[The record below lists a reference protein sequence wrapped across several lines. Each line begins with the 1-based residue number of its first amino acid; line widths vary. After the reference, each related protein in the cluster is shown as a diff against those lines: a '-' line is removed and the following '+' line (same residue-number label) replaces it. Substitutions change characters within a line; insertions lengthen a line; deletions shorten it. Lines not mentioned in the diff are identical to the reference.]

1 MAGTGGCGKGRKVR
15 GERPGIMG
23 RIDRYIFRTAFGA
36 FALIVL
42 SLTAVIWVTQA
53 LRDID
58 LITGQGQTVLVFVGL
73 TALIIPLL
81 MLVIAPIALM
91 IAIAYTINKLN
102 TDSEIVVLNAAG
114 MAPWRLFRP
123 FLAVAVAVALLV
135 AALAAYVAPWGLREV
150 HDWGNKVRTDVVA
163 NIVQPGRFI
172 TIEPGLTFHLR
183 ERLPNGQLAGILMDD
198 RRDPKEHATFLAEYG
213 EIIENNNNNFMLLY
227 NGSMQRLETGK
238 LDPTIVLFDRHAFDL
253 SRFSTG
259 GPLQP
264 TVYGARERFLNE
276 LFDPDP
282 EDRLVKAQPGQL
294 YAELHDRL
302 TAPLYPLAF
311 VTIAFA
317 ILGAPRTSR
326 QSRAF
331 SLAVAVVGIAALRF
345 IGFAGVVFAVHNPS
359 AVLLIYASLIGASAW
374 AVLAISRSFAV
385 EPPAVLSAAVN
396 AITERL
402 IRRLAPT

>member
-1 MAGTGGCGKGRKVR
+1 
-15 GERPGIMG
+15 MG
-23 RIDRYIFRTAFGA
+23 RIDRYIFRTSFGA
-36 FALIVL
+36 FVLILV
-42 SLTAVIWVTQA
+42 SLTAVIWITQA

-73 TALIIPLL
+73 TGLLVPLL
-81 MLVIAPIALM
+81 MLVIAPVALV

-135 AALAAYVAPWGLREV
+135 AGLAIYLAPKGLRAL
-150 HDWGNKVRTDVVA
+150 HDWATEVRTDVVA

-183 ERLPNGQLAGILMDD
+183 ERRPNGQLVGIFMDD

-213 EIIENNNNNFMLLY
+213 EIVENNKNNFMLLY
-227 NGSMQRLETGK
+227 NGSMQRLEAGK
-238 LDPTIVLFDRHAFDL
+238 LDPTIILFDRHAFDL
-253 SRFSTG
+253 SRFGTG
-259 GPLQP
+259 ATLQA
-264 TVYGARERFLNE
+264 TVYGARERSLSE
-276 LFDPDP
+276 LLHPDP

-294 YAELHDRL
+294 QAELHDRMA
-302 TAPLYPLAF
+302 APFYPLAF

-331 SLAVAVVGIAALRF
+331 SLAVAVVGITTLRLV
-345 IGFAGVVFAVHNPS
+345 GFAAVVFAVNAPPALS
-359 AVLLIYASLIGASAW
+359 VMYLSLIAATAW
-374 AVLAISRSFAV
+374 AAFAISRGTV
-385 EPPAVLSAAVN
+385 LEPPALFSTALN

-402 IRRLAPT
+402 VKRLAPT

>member
-1 MAGTGGCGKGRKVR
+1 
-15 GERPGIMG
+15 MG
-23 RIDRYIFRTAFGA
+23 RIDRYIFRTSFGA
-36 FALIVL
+36 FALILL
-42 SLTAVIWVTQA
+42 SLTAVIWLTQA

-58 LITGQGQTVLVFVGL
+58 LITGQGQTVLVFIGL
-73 TALIIPLL
+73 TGLFIPLL
-81 MLVIAPIALM
+81 MLVIAPVALL

-102 TDSEIVVLNAAG
+102 TDSEIVVLSAAG

-123 FLAVAVAVALLV
+123 FLAVAIAVALLV
-135 AALAAYVAPWGLREV
+135 AALASYIAPWGLRELR
-150 HDWGNKVRTDVVA
+150 DWATKVRTDVVA

-183 ERLPNGQLAGILMDD
+183 ERLPNGQLAGIFMDD

-213 EIIENNNNNFMLLY
+213 EIIQDNNNNFMLLY
-227 NGSMQRLETGK
+227 DGSMQRLETGK

-253 SRFSTG
+253 SRFNIG
-259 GPLQP
+259 GPMQA
-264 TVYGARERFLNE
+264 TVYGARERSFGE
-276 LFDPDP
+276 LFNPDP

-294 YAELHDRL
+294 HAELHDRL

-331 SLAVAVVGIAALRF
+331 SLAVTMIGIAALRF
-345 IGFAGVVFAVHNPS
+345 VGFAGVVFAVHTPA
-359 AVLLIYASLIGASAW
+359 AVFLIYASLIGTTAW
-374 AVLAISRSFAV
+374 AVVAILRNSAI
-385 EPPAVLSAAVN
+385 EPPALFSAVVN

-402 IRRLAPT
+402 VRRLAPT